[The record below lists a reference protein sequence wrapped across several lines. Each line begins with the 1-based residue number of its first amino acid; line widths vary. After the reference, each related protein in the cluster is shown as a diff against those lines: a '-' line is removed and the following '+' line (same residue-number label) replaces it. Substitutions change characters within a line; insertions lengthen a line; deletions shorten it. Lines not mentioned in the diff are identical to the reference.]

1 MKMAFRFKP
10 TQNKQICILCSML
23 KKRFQKDGRAR
34 SLNIKGC
41 PIINS
46 MQSDGLN
53 IWGESA
59 PIIFIGAEKSYTV
72 KSSPR

>member
-1 MKMAFRFKP
+1 M
-10 TQNKQICILCSML
+10 

-41 PIINS
+41 PVINS

-53 IWGESA
+53 IWEGNLRQLFSLTQKKL
-59 PIIFIGAEKSYTV
+59 IQ
-72 KSSPR
+72 

>member
-10 TQNKQICILCSML
+10 TQNKEICILWSML

-41 PIINS
+41 PILNS
-46 MQSDGLN
+46 MQRDRLN
-53 IWGESA
+53 ILGGKSA
-59 PIIFIGAEKSYTV
+59 PIIFIGAE
-72 KSSPR
+72 